1 MYAAVSE
8 IRDDIAE
15 KAADYSFK
23 KSPAYILKP
32 LGIAAAVC
40 VAAGGAITAAVLLG
54 RNAPGAGSPANGVPN
69 TTGDLV
75 SRDHVTQETAGFIT
89 DESYGETVAATAI
102 PETYCIVLDPDTGY
116 QVGWEEMPAYVKFRE
131 FTYGDGVYRGSR
143 LEGGVGIIPESSVGE
158 KLYDVTMST
167 REPFSE
173 EDFYINAEVYAIKD
187 VLPEAAVAVKY
198 EGTDEYCS
206 FRNCDY
212 WAKDLGTLVDALD
225 LMNSGIFDMIQP
237 SPQFSG
243 NTLLQYDPIQID
255 AEKTE
260 IIKKFLDDCRDLPD
274 HTEDSFPEYR
284 TLFTISVSSESA
296 GLPYKAIWFTD
307 TGMMITNI
315 MEHADRFE
323 VGSARIQQLAEALGV
338 WEQEPFVVTYEFA
351 PQTSRVD
358 EYGEE
363 TRQEDVVVMYTQI
376 TTSPASP
383 PQTIPE

>member
-1 MYAAVSE
+1 MYDAVTE
-8 IRDDIAE
+8 IRDDIVEQAAE
-15 KAADYSFK
+15 YRFK
-23 KSPAYILKP
+23 KSPAYIMKP

-40 VAAGGAITAAVLLG
+40 VAVGGAVTAAVLLG
-54 RNAPGAGSPANGVPN
+54 RNAPGTGNTANGIPN
-69 TTGDLV
+69 TTADLV
-75 SRDHVTQETAGFIT
+75 SRDHLTQETAGFIT

-102 PETYCIVLDPDTGY
+102 PETYSMELDPDTGY
-116 QVGWEEMPAYVKFRE
+116 QVGWEDMPAFVKFRE
-131 FTYGDGVYRGSR
+131 FTHGEDTYRGFR
-143 LEGGVGIIPESSVGE
+143 IMGGAGIIPESSMGE

-167 REPFSE
+167 REEFSQQ
-173 EDFYINAEVYAIKD
+173 DFYINAEVYAIKD
-187 VLPEAAVAVKY
+187 VLPEAAVAVRF

-212 WAKDLGTLVDALD
+212 RAKDLGALMDALD
-225 LMNSGIFDMIQP
+225 LADSGTFDMIQL

-243 NTLLQYDPIQID
+243 NTLLQYDPMPVD

-260 IIKKFLDDCRDLPD
+260 IIKKFLDEGRDLPGR
-274 HTEDSFPEYR
+274 TEDSFPEYR

-296 GLPYKAIWFTD
+296 GIQYKAIWFTD

-315 MEHADRFE
+315 MEHADMFE

-363 TRQEDVVVMYTQI
+363 TRQEDVVVMYTQS
-376 TTSPASP
+376 TTSAAYI